1 MNELALYVEKSK
13 EWLEQNCTGDFS
25 GFLLGKELGVE
36 DVETR
41 NQVLFDL
48 TSLGLIEPISGKHGI
63 FAPVR
68 SDCPKINW
76 QTATQDWYSLLL
88 PFGLHKMC
96 GLRTRNV
103 VIVAGE
109 PNAGKTW
116 FVLKIAHD
124 NLRENGGKHASVH
137 YFNSEM
143 AGDELRA
150 RLMGI
155 DPVRENWRGLD
166 PRERNRDFHTVV
178 EPDGLNI
185 IDYMEVS
192 DKFYLVADMI
202 QRIHERLTTG
212 VAIVCIQKQT
222 GQDTGRGGS
231 FSLEKCRLGL
241 ALSFAHGVNTCKLV
255 KVKNPLDGGMN
266 PQGQEIDYR
275 LQGGSVAVPI
285 NPGWRWVDEKERKSL
300 VMAAQQAQIASR
312 YAQKWAEYPCE

>member
-1 MNELALYVEKSK
+1 MNPLAKHVETAKD
-13 EWLEQNCTGDFS
+13 WLSESCTGAFT
-25 GFLLGKELGVE
+25 GIQLGKDLGI
-36 DVETR
+36 DSADTR
-41 NQVLFDL
+41 NQVLADL
-48 TSLGLIEPISGKHGI
+48 TSLGLIEAVGGRHGI
-63 FAPVR
+63 YSPVR
-68 SDCPKINW
+68 SDCPRIDW
-76 QTATQDWYSLLL
+76 QTATQDWYPLLL

-96 GLRTRNV
+96 GLRTRNIV
-103 VIVAGE
+103 VIAGE
-109 PNAGKTW
+109 PNSGKTW

-155 DPVRENWRGLD
+155 DPVRENWRGFD

-178 EPDGLNI
+178 EPNGLNI
-185 IDYMEVS
+185 IDFMEIS

-212 VAIVCIQKQT
+212 VAIICIQKQA
-222 GQDTGRGGS
+222 GQDAGRGGS

-275 LQGGSVAVPI
+275 LQGGSIAVPI
-285 NPGWRWVDEKERKSL
+285 HPGWRWVSERERKDIST
-300 VMAAQQAQIASR
+300 ANEQSQIASR
-312 YAQKWAEYPCE
+312 YAQKWAEYEAE